1 MRGEEI
7 KTFKHLR
14 LSRIFI
20 KMLISYI
27 LRIVLKYT
35 KSLLDCLVA
44 LLKLTIKIFVVTLM
58 YFSEN
63 SSENS
68 CGSVRY
74 LINLFSSFLL
84 KTKQKQ
90 ERAHHI
96 TIQST
101 ENTSSDFS
109 DSSQPSIIILSRL
122 ETMLYCI
129 FLLGSLI
136 TKPRRQY
143 YKQSAFHTALGR
155 WNFYTRTI
163 QRNII
168 LPFHFNLYL

>member
-1 MRGEEI
+1 MCHECCVQSTYDLQCDLVMRLRPTECEKNVLKCKKILRLRSFI
-7 KTFKHLR
+7 KTDH
-14 LSRIFI
+14 
-20 KMLISYI
+20 
-27 LRIVLKYT
+27 
-35 KSLLDCLVA
+35 
-44 LLKLTIKIFVVTLM
+44 KIFVVSLM
-58 YFSEN
+58 YFCEN